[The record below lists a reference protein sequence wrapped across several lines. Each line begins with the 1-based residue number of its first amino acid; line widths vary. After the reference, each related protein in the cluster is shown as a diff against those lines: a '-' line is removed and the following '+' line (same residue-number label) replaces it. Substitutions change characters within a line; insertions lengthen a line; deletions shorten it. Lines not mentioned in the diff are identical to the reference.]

1 MAMYA
6 LAITPLIRDLHNSHP
21 DIKQVWYADD
31 ASCAGSCSN
40 LRKWWDCISTLG
52 PKYGYF
58 PKNSKSH
65 LVMKPEFEE
74 NAKALFEGTN
84 IHITTGGTR
93 HLGAVIGSKEP
104 RNDFVVKKVNAWVK
118 EIETMADIGNT
129 QPHAVY
135 SELVHGGLSRWS
147 FIARTMPDIQD
158 LMQPLEDVIHQ
169 RLLPAI
175 TGRPPCSKIEREIS
189 TLP

>member
-1 MAMYA
+1 MLKFKEMVG
-6 LAITPLIRDLHNSHP
+6 LHFNS
-21 DIKQVWYADD
+21 
-31 ASCAGSCSN
+31 
-40 LRKWWDCISTLG
+40 G
-52 PKYGYF
+52 PKIW

-65 LVMKPEFEE
+65 LVVKPEFEE

-93 HLGAVIGSKEP
+93 HLILGAAIGSKES

-118 EIETMADIGNT
+118 EIETMADIANT
-129 QPHAVY
+129 QPHSA
-135 SELVHGGLSRWS
+135 LVHGGLSRRS

-175 TGRPPCSKIEREIS
+175 TGRPPCSKIERAYHQYWVV
-189 TLP
+189 

>member
-1 MAMYA
+1 ME
-6 LAITPLIRDLHNSHP
+6 LVSSFKGGNFSSHHPTNRDLHNSHP

-58 PKNSKSH
+58 PKNSK
-65 LVMKPEFEE
+65 PGFDE

-93 HLGAVIGSKEP
+93 HLDAVIGSKES
-104 RNDFVVKKVNAWVK
+104 RNDFVVKKVNAWV
-118 EIETMADIGNT
+118 ETMADI
-129 QPHAVY
+129 
-135 SELVHGGLSRWS
+135 
-147 FIARTMPDIQD
+147 
-158 LMQPLEDVIHQ
+158 
-169 RLLPAI
+169 
-175 TGRPPCSKIEREIS
+175 
-189 TLP
+189 